1 MKIHIATPELVVVE
15 AEEEELPDE
24 KKAQETVR
32 LALDSNGFAQWDS
45 IEIEEFTY
53 RDGRLLFAKPIKVFV
68 PNFLTRLLEQR

>member
-1 MKIHIATPELVVVE
+1 MKIHIATPELVVIE

-24 KKAQETVR
+24 MKAQETVR
-32 LALDSNGFAQWDS
+32 SALDSNGFAQWES